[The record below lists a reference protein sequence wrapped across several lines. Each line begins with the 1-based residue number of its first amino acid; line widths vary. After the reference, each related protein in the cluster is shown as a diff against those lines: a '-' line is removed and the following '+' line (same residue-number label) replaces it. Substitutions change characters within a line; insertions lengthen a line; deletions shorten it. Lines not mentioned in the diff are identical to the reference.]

1 MGELKPINPTKAQIV
16 ANPQAAAHD
25 YNTLSNKP
33 QINGVVLE
41 GDKNSEELGLQE
53 TITAAGYLSVDG
65 GTLSFDD
72 MTFMVKRDALPK
84 IGIRDAN
91 QSGFT
96 PISEDDV
103 SEYTTGAARQ
113 IPVAAAGTFFRAY
126 GGDVCTEMYQT
137 IDWKLYV
144 KSYKLVGEHWLG
156 MVWREIGDNNTVV
169 IPDGTTVVTRDM
181 IQNRDVER
189 VVFPNGVTEIAADV
203 FNGCKNLRYI
213 ENTDSVEVI
222 GDRAFFG
229 CMNLQFFYTHLVD
242 VAIGEEA
249 FVGCVSLRWVSGD
262 IKSIGDRAFVDC
274 YTLCKIELGQVESIG
289 ENAFTGCA
297 SLPKSLTI
305 SGNMSVIGALALEGC
320 PSIETLIIPET
331 VTRIEDT
338 NFFNN
343 CENLTDIILL
353 GTPALKTLTMLTING
368 CLRCFIR
375 RDNAGFFVTDPVWL
389 EASSLVDV
397 RTIEDNLDY
406 FRNKGIDMTKYG
418 YSWPES

>member
-33 QINGVVLE
+33 QINGVTLE
-41 GDKNSEELGLQE
+41 GDKNSEELGLQG

-65 GTLSFDD
+65 DKLSFDD
-72 MTFMVKRDALPK
+72 EPFLVKRDALPK
-84 IGIRDAN
+84 TYIRDAG

-96 PISEDDV
+96 PVSDDDV
-103 SEYTTGAARQ
+103 SEYTTGAICQ
-113 IPVAAAGTFFRAY
+113 IPVATAGTFFRAH
-126 GGDVCTEMYQT
+126 GGNVCTEIYQT
-137 IDWKLYV
+137 FDWKLYV
-144 KSYKLVGEHWLG
+144 RTYKLVGEHWLASF
-156 MVWREIGDNNTVV
+156 WREIGDNNTVV
-169 IPDGTTVVTRDM
+169 IPDGTTVVTRNM

-189 VVFPNGVTEIAADV
+189 VVFPEGVTEIAADA

-213 ENTDSVEVI
+213 ENTDGVEVI
-222 GDRAFFG
+222 GDRAFVG

-249 FVGCVSLRWVSGD
+249 FVGCVSLRSVSGD
-262 IKSIGDRAFVDC
+262 IKIIGDRAFSDC
-274 YTLCKIELGQVESIG
+274 YALCQINLGQVESIG
-289 ENAFTGCA
+289 KSAFTGCA

-305 SGNMSVIGALALEGC
+305 SGQMPTIGALALERC

-353 GTPALKTLTMLTING
+353 GTPTLKTLTMLTING

-375 RDNAGFFVTDPVWL
+375 RDNAGFFVTDPIWL

-397 RTIEDNLDY
+397 RTIENNLDY
-406 FRNKGIDMTKYG
+406 LRNKGIDMTKYG
-418 YSWPES
+418 YSWPEQ